1 MINLLPVSE
10 QRQLKAARANTL
22 LVRYVIITAVVI
34 GLLLGAVGVVY
45 QLLTAQAATA
55 EQRIAENQAKTTD
68 FQAVQAQADGLRTTL
83 SAAKTAFDGDIHYS
97 KALLNIAAAV
107 PSDIAIKSLSLDAQS
122 FNQQI
127 TLETTVNSE
136 AQAYAIRTALEKS
149 EFVVPGSV
157 KFGKLTAPSD
167 SNGGYIL
174 EILVTFKKEI
184 AQ

>member
-83 SAAKTAFDGDIHYS
+83 SAAKTAFDGDIH
-97 KALLNIAAAV
+97 
-107 PSDIAIKSLSLDAQS
+107 
-122 FNQQI
+122 
-127 TLETTVNSE
+127 
-136 AQAYAIRTALEKS
+136 
-149 EFVVPGSV
+149 
-157 KFGKLTAPSD
+157 
-167 SNGGYIL
+167 
-174 EILVTFKKEI
+174 
-184 AQ
+184 